1 MFAEVI
7 INSNA
12 RALNKTFDYIVP
24 EELEPTIKIGSRV
37 FVPFGK
43 SSKLEDGFVI
53 GFKED
58 SEFAKDQSISL
69 KEIAKIEEKESLDEK
84 KVELAKLMARKYFC
98 NISDCIRLM
107 LPPGTA
113 SKRASDRMTEKEVN
127 FVFLNKSPDEIE
139 IEIETGKIKRENHI
153 KVLRFL
159 MENDGIYIS
168 DLETVLD
175 VSASIIKTLEKNGY
189 VKIEKKAI
197 ARNPF
202 IHKNVERD
210 KPKKLNDEQKK
221 CFDSISFAIEN
232 DEYMKCLI
240 YGITG
245 SGKTEIYMQLIEQVL
260 KKGKDAI
267 CLVPE
272 ISLTPQMIDRFLAR
286 FGDIVAVLHSKLSNG
301 ERYDEWQKIA
311 SGEKK
316 IVIGARSAIF
326 APVHN
331 LGIIIIDEE
340 HDMSYKAD
348 STPRYNAKELA
359 GFLAS
364 QNNCPLVLGS
374 ATPDLRSMYQ
384 AKNNEIALFEL
395 KNRANKADL
404 PEVEIV
410 DLRNELMIG
419 NKSMLSIKLQ
429 EEIQKNLDKKEQTIV
444 YLNRRGYST
453 FIMCRDC
460 GYVAKCHN
468 CNISLTYHMS
478 ENKLKCHYCGYE
490 SPVIREC
497 PECHSTKIK
506 YFGTGTQK
514 LENEIHKLFPT
525 ASTIRMD
532 MDTVTKKNSHEE
544 ILNDFKQN
552 HIDIL
557 VGTQMVVKGHHF
569 PNVTLVGV
577 VTADSN
583 LNLEDY
589 RSTERTFQTLVQ
601 VSGRAGRENPGRVI
615 IQTYNPD
622 HYAIIDSQKQDY
634 DLFYSQ
640 EIELRKALNYPPFC
654 DIILI
659 GFTGTNLN
667 EIKKISNLIYQRLNG
682 VQNSNLTIYK
692 PVSSPI
698 DKIKNNYRWR
708 IILKGHVTSRTLDI
722 INFALN
728 DERIQKSKFTKIL
741 VDINPN
747 SMV

>member
-12 RALNKTFDYIVP
+12 KALNKTFDYIVP
-24 EELEPTIKIGSRV
+24 EELESTIKIGSRV

-53 GFKED
+53 NFKD
-58 SEFAKDQSISL
+58 TSEYANDKDIEL
-69 KEIAKIEEKESLDEK
+69 KAVAKIEEKESLDEK
-84 KVELAKLMARKYFC
+84 KVNLAKLMARKYFC

-113 SKRASDRMTEKEVN
+113 SKKIGDRMTEKEVN
-127 FVFLNKSPDEIE
+127 YVYLNKDPNEIE
-139 IEIETGKIKRENHI
+139 IEIETGKLKRENHI
-153 KVLRFL
+153 KVLRYL
-159 MENDGIYIS
+159 MDNDGIYIS
-168 DLETVLD
+168 DLQAILN
-175 VSASIIKTLEKNGY
+175 VSSSIIKTIEKNGY
-189 VKIEKKAI
+189 IKIEKKVV

-202 IHKNVERD
+202 VHKNIERD
-210 KPKKLNDEQKK
+210 RPKKLNEEQKK
-221 CFDSISFAIEN
+221 CFDAIDFAIQNNEH
-232 DEYMKCLI
+232 MKALI

-245 SGKTEIYMQLIEQVL
+245 SGKTEIYMQLIQKVIE
-260 KKGKDAI
+260 KGKDAI

-286 FGDIVAVLHSKLSNG
+286 FGDVVAVLHSKLSDG
-301 ERYDEWQKIA
+301 ERYDEWQKI
-311 SGEKK
+311 SRGEKT

-340 HDMSYKAD
+340 HDISYKAD

-364 QNNCPLVLGS
+364 ENNCPLVLGS

-395 KNRANKADL
+395 KNRANKATL

-410 DLRNELMIG
+410 DLRNELIIG

-429 EEIQKNLDKKEQTIV
+429 EEIQKNLDNKEQTII

-490 SPVIREC
+490 TSVIREC
-497 PECHSTKIK
+497 PECHSKKIK

-514 LENEIHKLFPT
+514 LETEIHKLFPES
-525 ASTIRMD
+525 STIRMD

-544 ILNDFKQN
+544 ILKNFKEN

-557 VGTQMVVKGHHF
+557 IGTQMVVKGHHF
-569 PNVTLVGV
+569 PEVTLVGV
-577 VTADSN
+577 VAADSS
-583 LNLEDY
+583 LNIEDY

-622 HYAIIDSQKQDY
+622 NYAIIDSQKQDY

-640 EIELRKALNYPPFC
+640 EIELRKTLNYPPFC

-659 GFTGTNLN
+659 GFTGTSID
-667 EIKKISNLIYQRLNG
+667 EIRKISNYVYRRLIG

-692 PVSSPI
+692 PVSSPV

-708 IILKGHVTSRTLDI
+708 IVLKGRVTSRTLDI

-728 DERIQKSKFTKIL
+728 DEKISKSKYTKVM

-747 SMV
+747 SMM